1 MLEALT
7 LPAPH
12 PQTPTLSEV
21 RNDPLSALFLA
32 ISISFELEEH
42 GDLAGAV
49 GVLERV
55 NDQVEAQTDNSSF
68 QEQ

>member
-1 MLEALT
+1 MLETLT
-7 LPAPH
+7 SPAPH

-32 ISISFELEEH
+32 LQISYGLEEQ
-42 GDLAGAV
+42 GDLAGAL
-49 GVLERV
+49 GLLERV

>member
-32 ISISFELEEH
+32 LQISYGLEEQ
-42 GDLAGAV
+42 GDLAGAL
-49 GVLERV
+49 GVLERI

>member
-7 LPAPH
+7 SPSLP
-12 PQTPTLSEV
+12 PQPPTLSEV
-21 RNDPLSALFLA
+21 RSDPLSALMLA
-32 ISISFELEEH
+32 LSLSFEMEEH
-42 GDLAGAV
+42 GDLAGAL
-49 GVLERV
+49 GLLERV